1 MGKEYILVFSKI
13 EKKVLMKYFWYRV
26 KKYGYINRERMIIK
40 MNENNELLTYIY
52 QNAKMGENS
61 CTNLIKSLNGKDNK
75 IKKVVEEELKGYE
88 EFVKKALKLLKKHKI
103 EEPKEKGVIADF
115 MSKMGI
121 NMELMKD
128 NSDARVA
135 DMLTK
140 GFTMGNVD
148 IQKKIDRFE
157 KEVDKDI
164 LKLAKDLL
172 EFGKKE
178 IEVLKEYL

>member
-1 MGKEYILVFSKI
+1 
-13 EKKVLMKYFWYRV
+13 
-26 KKYGYINRERMIIK
+26 

-52 QNAKMGENS
+52 QNASMGVKN
-61 CTNLIKSLNGKDNK
+61 CTNLINLLNGKDNK

-88 EFVKKALKLLKKHKI
+88 EFVKKAEKLLKKNKI
-103 EEPKEKGVIADF
+103 EEPKEKGIMADI
-115 MSKMGI
+115 MAKMGM

-148 IQKKIDRFE
+148 IEKKIDRFE
-157 KEVDKDI
+157 ENADKAI

-172 EFGKKE
+172 DFGKKNIE
-178 IEVLKEYL
+178 ILKPYL